1 MGEMMKVESII
12 AIFGVLA
19 IVISYILLLIAFTVL
34 EESKTFYVISA
45 FGGIVIGTVLLGLS
59 KMIIHQEELVK
70 QLDALNKL
78 TRLQVKALTELSA
91 AKNPKA
97 AKTNQTTQTTQATAV
112 SVTNEVE
119 KGKL

>member
-1 MGEMMKVESII
+1 MKVESII

-97 AKTNQTTQTTQATAV
+97 VKTNQTAAANT
-112 SVTNEVE
+112 TNEVE
-119 KGKL
+119 KGKG